1 MSQVA
6 NTATNVQGE
15 WRFWLRLAGTLVSA
29 VSLVSLIQ
37 HAFAVGVSP
46 LLGEMLSFYRALT
59 YPVFDLALFWLPFRF
74 AGSTKDLV
82 LLMFLIWGI
91 QMRFFW
97 CLPRDETRTS
107 LLRFYVAYKVASL
120 CMALAILYV
129 PAKLVL
135 GINVLSLGL
144 ESLHPHMLAI
154 LLIGLLKAPVIGYWL
169 GGRRIA
175 WNRTLRDTEHGRQ
188 IIARSREAG
197 IFYTASL
204 AVMGA
209 AAAAV
214 FALNYQVT

>member
-1 MSQVA
+1 
-6 NTATNVQGE
+6 
-15 WRFWLRLAGTLVSA
+15 
-29 VSLVSLIQ
+29 
-37 HAFAVGVSP
+37 
-46 LLGEMLSFYRALT
+46 
-59 YPVFDLALFWLPFRF
+59 
-74 AGSTKDLV
+74 
-82 LLMFLIWGI
+82 
-91 QMRFFW
+91 
-97 CLPRDETRTS
+97 
-107 LLRFYVAYKVASL
+107 
-120 CMALAILYV
+120 
-129 PAKLVL
+129 
-135 GINVLSLGL
+135 VLSLGL

-188 IIARSREAG
+188 IIARSREAA